1 VLVGEVRDQETA
13 ELALKASLTGHL
25 VLTTLHTN
33 DAVAAVTRL
42 VDMGVQPFLVASSLA
57 LVVAQRLVRR
67 PCVGVRRPVRPVGRD
82 AAAARPA
89 RADLEGATPERGPRL
104 LGLRRHRLPRPHRR
118 LRGAPGDRADA
129 RGAAVDADGGR
140 HRRRRPRQRDDDA
153 ARLGA
158 GRRAPR

>member
-1 VLVGEVRDQETA
+1 VHERSGLTFARGLRSILRQDPDIVLVGEVRDQETA

-67 PCVGVRRPVRPVGRD
+67 PCSACAAPYVPSQETLLLLGLHERDLEGRHS
-82 AAAARPA
+82 PA
-89 RADLEGATPERGPRL
+89 RARV

-118 LRGAPGDRADA
+118 VRGAPGDR
-129 RGAAVDADGGR
+129 
-140 HRRRRPRQRDDDA
+140 
-153 ARLGA
+153 
-158 GRRAPR
+158 